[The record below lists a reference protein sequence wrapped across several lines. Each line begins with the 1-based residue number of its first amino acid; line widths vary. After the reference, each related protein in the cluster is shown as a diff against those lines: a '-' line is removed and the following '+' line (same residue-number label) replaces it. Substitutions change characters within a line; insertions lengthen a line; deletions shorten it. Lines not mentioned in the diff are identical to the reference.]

1 MIQTVLG
8 PIPAAELSVTLPHEH
23 FFCGSTA
30 ANLAEPPD
38 PRDRALAKQPVSLEI
53 RDWLEYNWHCNGDN
67 LVLNDEATAIAEA
80 MRYRQAGGRSIIDP
94 TSGGIG
100 RNPQGLARIAKQTG
114 LHIVIGCGYY
124 VEATHP
130 PAVAKMTPAQI
141 TDEIVDQFANGLDG
155 TGIKPG
161 VIGEVGCSWPLTATE
176 EKSLRASAKAQKILG
191 AAMEIHPG
199 KHPDALAQ
207 IVKILQTTEVDMRRV
222 ILCHVDRTLQ
232 DVRKLV
238 ELLKTGC
245 TVEYDL
251 FSRETTGNYYRSVG
265 ITMLSDAQR
274 LDHLRAFIDAGFLK
288 QLLISHD
295 VSFKHQLHKY
305 GGQGYDHILVN
316 IIPWMRQ
323 RGFTQ
328 AEIDAL
334 MIHNSRRMFDLPE

>member
-8 PIPAAELSVTLPHEH
+8 PIPATELGVTLPHEH
-23 FFCGSTA
+23 FFCGSVS
-30 ANLAEPPD
+30 ANLVEPPD

-130 PAVAKMTPAQI
+130 PAVAKMTQAQI

-161 VIGEVGCSWPLTATE
+161 VIGEVGCSWPLTAAE
-176 EKSLRASAKAQKILG
+176 ENSLRASAKAQKILG
-191 AAMEIHPG
+191 AVMEIHPG

-222 ILCHVDRTLQ
+222 I
-232 DVRKLV
+232 
-238 ELLKTGC
+238 
-245 TVEYDL
+245 
-251 FSRETTGNYYRSVG
+251 
-265 ITMLSDAQR
+265 

-316 IIPWMRQ
+316 TIPWMRQ

-328 AEIDAL
+328 AEIDSL